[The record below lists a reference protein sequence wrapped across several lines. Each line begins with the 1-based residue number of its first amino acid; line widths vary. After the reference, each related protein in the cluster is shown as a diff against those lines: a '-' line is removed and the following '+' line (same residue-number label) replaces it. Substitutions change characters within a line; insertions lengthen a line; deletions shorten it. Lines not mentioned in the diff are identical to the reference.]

1 MAGKRKKHY
10 GGTECTEKTPKNGV
24 EVLRVLCVPSGLR
37 ASSVVRFL
45 FFVFW
50 LLFGLDLSAEEVEVR
65 EVIERVTAPYA
76 RLRTVRGHF
85 VRTITFR
92 GREEEIVGKFVAR
105 MPEEL
110 YVEYAS
116 PERQIYVSNGT
127 VYWTVLPEAKRALR
141 VKGSEMTAVERH
153 LSTPASFLGWNVFED
168 MKQGF
173 EWALSEPLDGNLVIA
188 ATPLSGEVL
197 SEILVKVDPKR
208 WVVLA
213 REIFDTKGMLTSQTF
228 FREVRTFGDSL
239 WVPTKIETKS
249 RISEGEI
256 LMERIVF
263 SRLAF
268 NFEVDDERFEFV
280 PSSDVE
286 VVPPEE
292 SGE

>member
-1 MAGKRKKHY
+1 MAGKRKNPHR
-10 GGTECTEKTPKNGV
+10 GTECPEKALQRGIN
-24 EVLRVLCVPSGLR
+24 VLRALCV
-37 ASSVVRFL
+37 SVVRFL

-50 LLFGLDLSAEEVEVR
+50 LLFGLDLSAQEAEVH

-92 GREEEIVGKFVAR
+92 GGEKEVVGRFVVR
-105 MPEEL
+105 MPKEL

-116 PERQIYVSNGT
+116 PERQMIVSNGT

-141 VKGSEMTAVERH
+141 VEGSAMTEIERH

-173 EWALSEPLDGNLVIA
+173 EWALSEHPDGHLILA

-197 SEILVKVDPKR
+197 SKVLVKVDPKH

-213 REIFDTKGMLTSQTF
+213 REVFDTRGVLTSQTF
-228 FREVRTFGDSL
+228 FREVRTFEDSL
-239 WVPTKIETKS
+239 CAPTKMETKS
-249 RISEGEI
+249 RIGEGEV

-286 VVPPEE
+286 VMSP
-292 SGE
+292 GE

>member
-1 MAGKRKKHY
+1 MLDSSRFASKEGMRKLLHGRSRFASKSEKSGTSVTMAS
-10 GGTECTEKTPKNGV
+10 C
-24 EVLRVLCVPSGLR
+24 
-37 ASSVVRFL
+37 FL

-50 LLFGLDLSAEEVEVR
+50 LLLGSDSSSEEVKVR

-76 RLRTVRGHF
+76 WIRTVRGHF

-92 GREEEIVGKFVAR
+92 GRQEEIVGRFVAR
-105 MPEEL
+105 MPKEL

-116 PERQIYVSNGT
+116 PERQMIVSNGT

-141 VKGSEMTAVERH
+141 TEDSEMTEVERH
-153 LSTPASFLGWNVFED
+153 LSSPSSFLGWNVFED

-173 EWALSEPLDGNLVIA
+173 GWALSEPLDGDLIVV

-197 SEILVKVDPKR
+197 SKVLVKVDPKR

-213 REIFDTKGMLTSQTF
+213 REVFDTKGVLTSRTS
-228 FREVRTFGDSL
+228 FRELRAFGDSL
-239 WVPTKIETKS
+239 WVPAKMETKS

-256 LMERIVF
+256 LTERIVF
-263 SRLAF
+263 GRLAF

-286 VVPPEE
+286 VVSRKEWRE
-292 SGE
+292 

>member
-1 MAGKRKKHY
+1 VAGKRKKRHRDR
-10 GGTECTEKTPKNGV
+10 ECTERILKYGV
-24 EVLRVLCVPSGLR
+24 EVLRVLHVSV
-37 ASSVVRFL
+37 ASL
-45 FFVFW
+45 LLLVFW
-50 LLFGLDLSAEEVEVR
+50 LLFGSDSSADQVEVR

-76 RLRTVRGHF
+76 WLRTVRGHF

-110 YVEYAS
+110 YVECAS
-116 PERQIYVSNGT
+116 PERQIVVSNGT
-127 VYWTVLPEAKRALR
+127 VHWTVLPEAKRALR
-141 VKGSEMTAVERH
+141 IEGSAMTAVERH

-173 EWALSEPLDGNLVIA
+173 EWAFSEPLNGDLILA

-197 SEILVKVDPKR
+197 SKILVKVDPKR

-213 REIFDTKGMLTSQTF
+213 REIFDTKGVLTSQTF

-286 VVPPEE
+286 VVSPKE

>member
-1 MAGKRKKHY
+1 MAS
-10 GGTECTEKTPKNGV
+10 C
-24 EVLRVLCVPSGLR
+24 
-37 ASSVVRFL
+37 FL

-50 LLFGLDLSAEEVEVR
+50 LLLGSDSSSEEVKVR

-76 RLRTVRGHF
+76 WIRTVRGHF

-92 GREEEIVGKFVAR
+92 GRQEEIVGRFVAR
-105 MPEEL
+105 MPKEL

-116 PERQIYVSNGT
+116 PERQMIVSNGT

-141 VKGSEMTAVERH
+141 TEDSEMTEVERH
-153 LSTPASFLGWNVFED
+153 LSSPSSFLGWNVFED

-173 EWALSEPLDGNLVIA
+173 GWALSEPLDGDLIVV

-197 SEILVKVDPKR
+197 SKVLVKVDPKR

-213 REIFDTKGMLTSQTF
+213 REVFDTKGVLTSRTS
-228 FREVRTFGDSL
+228 FRELRTFGDSL
-239 WVPTKIETKS
+239 WVPAKMETKS

-256 LMERIVF
+256 LTERIVF

-286 VVPPEE
+286 VVSPEKWRE
-292 SGE
+292 